1 MVSLN
6 SLKSQADIVKH
17 GVYTIFVK
25 LKTGRVGI
33 KLFLSEAD
41 RDEAFK
47 NQRIAYE
54 NKLGPRAIKTFEFY
68 DNDLDTNFYCYTTEV
83 VKTLARKGFTDKV
96 IYKIGKLIRDLE
108 EKMLGV
114 GLDPWDV
121 HGGNVGVSRGKLIC
135 IDFGSIECGKR
146 LEDNKKV
153 YLSI

>member
-6 SLKSQADIVKH
+6 SLKSQASVVEH

-25 LKTGRVGI
+25 LKTGRIGI

-68 DNDLDTNFYCYTTEV
+68 DNNLDTNFYCYTTEV
-83 VKTLARKGFTDKV
+83 VKTLARKCFTDKV
-96 IYKIGKLIRDLE
+96 RKKIAELIRNLE
-108 EKMLGV
+108 EKMLDA
-114 GLDPWDV
+114 GLDTWDF
-121 HGGNVGVSRGKLIC
+121 HFGNVGVSKGRLIC
-135 IDFGSIECGKR
+135 IDFGSIDGER
-146 LEDNKKV
+146 LEDNEKV
-153 YLSI
+153 YFSI